1 MKMTESNILEC
12 LPETITNQF
21 DFSGVYVDAAGESH
35 NLTIFDTSYFIM
47 HLYQLQANRKIMV
60 DKDAPSTYLVS
71 LFNTW
76 KNSRKDLFLKQAYAY
91 TLKYNPIEN
100 YSSLEQMT
108 NDQTVHLK
116 GTTDTQETTPYTKE
130 ETEISPFTKE
140 ETKTTYP
147 VKTEETTPYTNETT
161 TIGSNN
167 DQAPTNS
174 TTNSVKGFNS
184 SDWSN
189 TEKSEVNINTK
200 EVLTKTGKEKI
211 ETSYDVPETVELTK
225 TGTEKHTL
233 TKTGKEKV
241 ETLHRGNDTDTRNY
255 TLTRK
260 GNIGVMTPAEMLQKE
275 FDGLIQ
281 DLAFRAFSEFID
293 RFTYYSEG
301 VI

>member
-1 MKMTESNILEC
+1 MKMIESNILEC
-12 LPETITNQF
+12 LPETITDQF
-21 DFSGVYVDAAGESH
+21 DFKGIYEDATGVSH

-60 DKDAPSTYLVS
+60 DEDAPSTYLVS

-76 KNSRKDLFLKQAYAY
+76 KNSRKDLYLKQAYAY

-116 GTTDTQETTPYTKE
+116 GTTDTQETTPYQKE
-130 ETEISPFTKE
+130 ETEITPFTKE
-140 ETKTTYP
+140 ETKTTFS
-147 VKTEETTPYTNETT
+147 KKKEETTPYQSETT
-161 TIGSNN
+161 TTGADN
-167 DQAPTNS
+167 ATFPTNT

-184 SDWSN
+184 NDWSN

-200 EVLTKTGKEKI
+200 EVLTKQGKETI
-211 ETSYDVPETVELTK
+211 ETTFINPETVELTK
-225 TGTEKHTL
+225 TGKEKHTL

-241 ETLHRGNDTDTRNY
+241 ETQHSGSDTDTRNY
-255 TLTRK
+255 TLTRT

-275 FDGLIQ
+275 FEGLTQ

-293 RFTYYSEG
+293 RFTYYTEG